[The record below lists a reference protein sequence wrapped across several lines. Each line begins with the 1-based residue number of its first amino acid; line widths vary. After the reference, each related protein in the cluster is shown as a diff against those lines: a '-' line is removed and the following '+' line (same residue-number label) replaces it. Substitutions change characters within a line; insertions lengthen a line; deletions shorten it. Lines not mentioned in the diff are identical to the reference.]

1 MFKTLYSVTGLTL
14 MEIPTCEKGIVGT
27 YVGLMYTC
35 ESMIKTLGHND
46 SKAITTQNDVT
57 QICLH

>member
-1 MFKTLYSVTGLTL
+1 
-14 MEIPTCEKGIVGT
+14 MEIPTCEEGIVGI

-35 ESMIKTLGHND
+35 ESMIKTLSHND